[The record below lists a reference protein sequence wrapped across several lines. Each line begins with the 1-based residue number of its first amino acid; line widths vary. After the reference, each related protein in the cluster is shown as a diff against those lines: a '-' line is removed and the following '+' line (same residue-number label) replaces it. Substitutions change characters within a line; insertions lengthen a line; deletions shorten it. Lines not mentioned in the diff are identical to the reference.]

1 MENNPKICAKGG
13 KCIVA
18 GGPLIR
24 EGQDHYTVVASW
36 LEGETDG
43 AQTTYW
49 HRQCA
54 GLDEWGQAAQ
64 DSLGLLQELNDA
76 AEDV

>member
-1 MENNPKICAKGG
+1 MESIPKICAQGG
-13 KCIVA
+13 KCIVV
-18 GGPLIR
+18 GGPVIR
-24 EGQDHYTVVASW
+24 DDQEHYTVVASW
-36 LEGETDG
+36 MEGSPG

-64 DSLGLLQELNDA
+64 DSLTLLRELNDA
-76 AEDV
+76 EDDV